1 MSRLFLLANVFLSI
15 VVYSIKNRNIKF
27 FVIVLSVFYSA
38 VGFTFAQ
45 NSKPKILIKNDNLIF
60 SFQGKT
66 QTLNIRAQIDAEK
79 ITDAEILFV
88 NLRNNFVY
96 LVISVCG
103 QSREKQNDRQCG
115 AGVECNLIWIKL
127 DSKRQIVGV
136 NSIRYE
142 SCWSSATSNDGYK
155 INGNNLTIKFD
166 NFREKLNYKV
176 SYNADEAENGFQ
188 VEKKNLEE
196 NL

>member
-1 MSRLFLLANVFLSI
+1 MIFPKFL
-15 VVYSIKNRNIKF
+15 
-27 FVIVLSVFYSA
+27 VIFLSVFYSA

-60 SFQGKT
+60 SYQGKA
-66 QTLNIRAQIDAEK
+66 QALNIRAQIDAEK
-79 ITDAEILFV
+79 ITDADILFV
-88 NLRNNFVY
+88 NRQNGFIY

-142 SCWSSATSNDGYK
+142 SCWSSAASNDGYK
-155 INGNNLTIKFD
+155 INGSKLTIEFD

-176 SYNADEAENGFQ
+176 SYNADEAEKGFK
-188 VEKKNLEE
+188 VEKRVLEE
-196 NL
+196 NLK

>member
-1 MSRLFLLANVFLSI
+1 MLANVSLLI
-15 VVYSIKNRNIKF
+15 VVYSMKNRNIKF
-27 FVIVLSVFYSA
+27 FIIFLSFYYSA
-38 VGFTFAQ
+38 AGFTFAQ
-45 NSKPKILIKNDNLIF
+45 NSKPKIRIKNDNLIF
-60 SFQGKT
+60 SFQGKA
-66 QTLNIRAQIDAEK
+66 QRLNIRAQIDAEK
-79 ITDAEILFV
+79 ITDAEILFI
-88 NLRNNFVY
+88 NPRNDFIY

-136 NSIRYE
+136 NSLRYE

-155 INGNNLTIKFD
+155 INGNNLTIEFD

-176 SYNADEAENGFQ
+176 SYNADEAEKGFKI
-188 VEKKNLEE
+188 EKMALEE
-196 NL
+196 NLK